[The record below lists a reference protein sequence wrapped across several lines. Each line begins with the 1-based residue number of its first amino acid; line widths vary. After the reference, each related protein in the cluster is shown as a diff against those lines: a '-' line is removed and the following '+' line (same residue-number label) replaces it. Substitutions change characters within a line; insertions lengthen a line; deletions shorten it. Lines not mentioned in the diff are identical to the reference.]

1 MNDINQHALKKRLNS
16 DHIFLAFDWVM
27 IVLIFAVVFYPLWYT
42 VIASFDSDVY
52 STRLKIW
59 PAKPSLEGYSAI
71 FQYNKVWVG
80 YKNSILYTVVGT
92 FISMVMTIAA
102 AYPLSRKDLRG
113 RTIVM
118 FLFSFTMYF
127 SGGLIPS
134 FLLVADL
141 KMLDSIWA
149 LVIPGAISVYNM
161 IVMRTYFATSIPEEL
176 LDASRVDGCSN
187 TRFLSAIVIPL
198 STPILAVI
206 SMYYAIAIWNSY
218 FNALIY
224 ITDYKKLPLQMILR
238 EILIANQI
246 DANMLGDYDP
256 ESAAQLMRM
265 QEIMKYS
272 LILIASVPMLIIY
285 PFVQRY
291 FVKGVMIGAIK
302 G

>member
-1 MNDINQHALKKRLNS
+1 MNDINKHALKKRLNS

-27 IVLIFAVVFYPLWYT
+27 IVLIFAIVFYPLWYT

-80 YKNSILYTVVGT
+80 YKNSIVYTVVGT

>member
-27 IVLIFAVVFYPLWYT
+27 IVLIFAIVFYPLWYT

-80 YKNSILYTVVGT
+80 YKNSIVYTVVGT

-238 EILIANQI
+238 EILIANKI

>member
-1 MNDINQHALKKRLNS
+1 MRMKSNPKLFQYNS
-16 DHIFLAFDWVM
+16 DVAFILFDWAVM
-27 IVLIFAVVFYPLWYT
+27 IGVFIVVFYPLWY
-42 VIASFDSDVY
+42 VVLSSFDADIY
-52 STRLKIW
+52 STAIKLV
-59 PAKPSLEGYSAI
+59 PLQFSVEGYRAI
-71 FQYNKVWVG
+71 FQYSKIWVG
-80 YKNSILYTVVGT
+80 YRNSIVYTSTGT
-92 FISMVMTIAA
+92 LISLIMTICA
-102 AYPLSRKDLRG
+102 AYPLSRKDLKG
-113 RTIVM
+113 RTVVM
-118 FLFSFTMYF
+118 LIFSFTMYF

-141 KMLDSIWA
+141 NLLDSMWA
-149 LVIPGAISVYNM
+149 LILPGAISVYNM
-161 IVMRTYFATSIPEEL
+161 IVMRTYFATTIPDEL

-187 TRFLSAIVIPL
+187 SRFLTSVVLPL

-206 SMYYAIAIWNSY
+206 SMYYAVDIWNSY

-224 ITDYKKLPLQMILR
+224 ITDAAKFPLQMILR
-238 EILIANQI
+238 EILISNTI

-256 ESAAQLMRM
+256 ESAAQLIRM

-272 LILIASVPMLIIY
+272 LIIVASVPMLIIY

>member
-1 MNDINQHALKKRLNS
+1 MNDISNHALKKRLNS

-71 FQYNKVWVG
+71 FQYSKVWVG
-80 YKNSILYTVVGT
+80 YKNSIVYTVVGT

-238 EILIANQI
+238 EILIANKI

>member
-71 FQYNKVWVG
+71 FQYSKVWVG
-80 YKNSILYTVVGT
+80 YKNSIVYTVVGT

>member
-27 IVLIFAVVFYPLWYT
+27 IVLIFAIVFYPLWYT

-80 YKNSILYTVVGT
+80 YKNSIVYTVVGT